1 MAVIRLSSDD
11 FPEAHRLEASVDFYA
26 RIGAMEIDPARS
38 VPFRFSM
45 KLASTPALAVG
56 DLTVSTCTARRSRRE
71 AQARSD
77 VVVIGLALGPRDGP
91 GIGMSLEGCE
101 PTVYASGQAC
111 IWDGE
116 LAGRADYVAPRSR
129 LLNLVLPRQT
139 VTEAACDLRSVS
151 GRTVEGSPLMR
162 LLAVYALAFLDE
174 AESLSEAACDMA
186 GRHLTDL
193 ALLLLGAGP
202 DHAEAA
208 RSGGLQE
215 GRICAIKA
223 DIRSLLQDPSLSVQ
237 MITSRHRIS
246 ERYLRALFAREGT
259 SFTDFVRK
267 ERLERVSRRLA
278 DPRQAA
284 RRISDIAFDGG
295 FADLSYFNRAFKA
308 QFGLTP
314 SEFRARAL
322 DNRA

>member
-11 FPEAHRLEASVDFYA
+11 FPEPHRLEASVDFYA

-38 VPFRFSM
+38 MPFRFDM
-45 KLASTPALAVG
+45 KLASTPTLAVG
-56 DLTVSTCTARRSRRE
+56 DLTVSSCTARRSRRE

-77 VVVIGLALGPRDGP
+77 VVVIGLALGP

-101 PTVYASGQAC
+101 PNVYASGQAC

-116 LAGRADYVAPRSR
+116 LAGRADYAAPSTR

-139 VTEAACDLRSVS
+139 LTDAACDLRSFS
-151 GRTVEGSPLMR
+151 GRTVQGSPLMR
-162 LLAVYALAFLDE
+162 LLTLYALAFLDE
-174 AESLSEAACDMA
+174 AEHLSEAALDMA
-186 GRHLTDL
+186 GRHMTDL

-215 GRICAIKA
+215 GRMCAIKA

-259 SFTDFVRK
+259 SFTDFVRR
-267 ERLERVSRRLA
+267 ERLERVSRLLA
-278 DPRQAA
+278 DPLQAT
-284 RRISDIAFDGG
+284 RRISDIAFDSG

-314 SEFRARAL
+314 SDFRVRAL
-322 DNRA
+322 DSRA